1 MYFSEKKI
9 FDKITFSLAGSFSRG
24 FAKPGYNLKIR
35 GKDDLF
41 GRRQFKLRGDATEP
55 TYMRTK
61 LVSDIRN
68 RIGMPSLSAN
78 YATLYINNEYYGLYI
93 FTDIYKESWIEYV
106 YGEKDTQSLYKCNYG
121 FLDFKYRSFF
131 ENENKDATNKK
142 ELYEFLADMTKA
154 KSSSDVESIFDLDQF
169 YKEIAVDVLVS
180 SWDHTIH
187 NYYIYKNKENNKWIY
202 FSHDYDLDMGI
213 SRGAS
218 MRLSDLYYSD
228 TIEKLVS
235 KNDPRFREIMS
246 EIVSKVF
253 NPATLYPHI
262 DELKSFI
269 RSYVKLEKTPDENGQ
284 YPGRI
289 NKFASDFYT
298 MKQWE
303 DSVEF
308 KSLST
313 GELPS
318 IYALKK
324 FILLKYR
331 VICND
336 YKLECD
342 PIYLDRNYGKELNI
356 TDDLV
361 MDELSNKKE
370 QIELELGNEVKTE
383 DTITSTISSEPIQTT
398 SSNDNINDITDVPD
412 DDNTIDVDV
421 TDGIIEEEDDSSDDD
436 DNDSSEDSHKN

>member
-1 MYFSEKKI
+1 
-9 FDKITFSLAGSFSRG
+9 
-24 FAKPGYNLKIR
+24 
-35 GKDDLF
+35 
-41 GRRQFKLRGDATEP
+41 
-55 TYMRTK
+55 MRTK

-78 YATLYINNEYYGLYI
+78 YATLYINDEYYGLYI

-121 FLDFKYRSFF
+121 IMNFIARSFF

-142 ELYEFLADMTKA
+142 ELYEFLAEMTKA
-154 KSSSDVESIFDLDQF
+154 KSASDVESIFDLNQF

-180 SWDHTIH
+180 SWDHIIH

-202 FSHDYDLDMGI
+202 LSHDYDLDMGM
-213 SRGAS
+213 SNRAT
-218 MRLSDLYYSD
+218 MKLEELYYSD
-228 TIEKLVS
+228 IVSLLVS
-235 KNDPRFREIMS
+235 KDDPLFRDIMS

-262 DELKSFI
+262 DEIKSFI
-269 RSYVKLEKTPDENGQ
+269 RPYVELEKTPAENGQ

-289 NKFASDFYT
+289 NKFSSGFYT

-303 DSVEF
+303 DSIEF
-308 KSLST
+308 KNFGTAEFSL
-313 GELPS
+313 

-331 VICND
+331 DVCND

-342 PIYLDRNYGKELNI
+342 PIYLDRNYGKI
-356 TDDLV
+356 
-361 MDELSNKKE
+361 
-370 QIELELGNEVKTE
+370 
-383 DTITSTISSEPIQTT
+383 
-398 SSNDNINDITDVPD
+398 
-412 DDNTIDVDV
+412 
-421 TDGIIEEEDDSSDDD
+421 
-436 DNDSSEDSHKN
+436 